1 MSEIYFTDRNL
12 GKQFPAI
19 LRKAGVSVERFDD
32 HFVHDL
38 PDEKWLAE
46 VARRGWVAI
55 THDANIRRR
64 PNQRAAV
71 LDGGLGLIVVV
82 GKLPFPELAT
92 HFAHSIAAVE
102 RFVQKHERPWIARFY
117 PPTPADLARKLR
129 PRGRIE
135 LWIAG

>member
-1 MSEIYFTDRNL
+1 MSATYFTDRNL

-19 LRKAGVSVERFDD
+19 LRKAGVRVERFDD
-32 HFVHDL
+32 HFAHNL
-38 PDEKWLAE
+38 ADEVWLAA
-46 VARRGWVAI
+46 VALREWVAI

-71 LDGGLGLIVVV
+71 LDGGLGLIVIV

-92 HFAHSIAAVE
+92 HFAHSIAVVE
-102 RFVQKHERPWIARFY
+102 RFVQKHERPWIAKFY
-117 PPTPADLARKLR
+117 PPTPTEMARKLK